1 MIIYVSPFEMM
12 VSECRETMEFV
23 LMPKKVFFFSK
34 SKNLGLVGI
43 QRNPFVLEG
52 MGLDCEKVIFRLLD
66 LVNLGLQI
74 FFFSQGHLKWNVFV
88 RLSSVGVL

>member
-1 MIIYVSPFEMM
+1 M
-12 VSECRETMEFV
+12 V
-23 LMPKKVFFFSK
+23 LD
-34 SKNLGLVGI
+34 
-43 QRNPFVLEG
+43 G

>member
-1 MIIYVSPFEMM
+1 
-12 VSECRETMEFV
+12 
-23 LMPKKVFFFSK
+23 MPKKVFFFSK